1 MRRGPI
7 GAAGLLALSIA
18 AAAVLA
24 ACAGPTVTATPSIAP
39 SPAATT
45 AASPSQTASA
55 GILVDET
62 LIALLPSQVA
72 GIAVVSDPATAASIA
87 ADPNLAIAASAMA
100 VGLAVGPGSSDQGAE
115 DLAIVSVV
123 QLRPDVF
130 DDDFFRSWRD
140 SYDAAACEAAGGV
153 QGNAQ
158 AEIAGH
164 DTYIGTCVQGA
175 FTYHTYLEDRN
186 VLISITSVGTERLG
200 EQVVAGLGE

>member
-7 GAAGLLALSIA
+7 GGAGLLASSVM

-24 ACAGPTVTATPSIAP
+24 ACAGPTITAPPSPTP

-45 AASPSQTASA
+45 VSPSASGAGA
-55 GILVDET
+55 GILVDES
-62 LIALLPSQVA
+62 LLDVLPSQVA
-72 GIAVVSDPATAASIA
+72 GIALVSDPATAASIA
-87 ADPNLAIAASAMA
+87 ADPKLAIAASAMA

-115 DLAIVSVV
+115 DLAIASVV

-164 DTYIGTCVQGA
+164 ETYIGTCVQGA
-175 FTYHTYLEDRN
+175 FTYHTYVEDRN
-186 VLISITSVGTERLG
+186 VLISITSVGAERLG